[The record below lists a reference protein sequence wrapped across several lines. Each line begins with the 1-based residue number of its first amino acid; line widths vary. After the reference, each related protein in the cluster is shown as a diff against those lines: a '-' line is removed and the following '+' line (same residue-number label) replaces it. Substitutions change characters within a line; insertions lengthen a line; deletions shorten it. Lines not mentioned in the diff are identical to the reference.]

1 MLTTLAA
8 ADGHRLD
15 CWMELATGARLGGLV
30 LVQEIFGV
38 TEQLK
43 SVGRRYAGLGLDVA
57 IPALFDRQRRGAVI
71 PFDAPDEGRELMRAA
86 DLDDSLRDIDAAVAA
101 LANGGGRVAVL
112 GFCWGGGLAIRAAQ
126 TLDIACAVSFYGT
139 RLPEYLDLPLPVP
152 VLGHFGTSD
161 DHVPPD
167 VLDQAR
173 AALPGLEVQLYDAGH
188 GFAND
193 ARANHRPACAE
204 LAHARSAAFLRQHLG
219 AS

>member
-15 CWMELATGARLGGLV
+15 CWMEPAVGPRLGGLV
-30 LVQEIFGV
+30 VVQEIFGV

-43 SVGRRYAGLGLDVA
+43 SVGRRYAGFGLEVA
-57 IPALFDRQRRGAVI
+57 IPALFDRQRRDAVI

-86 DLDDSLRDIDAAVAA
+86 NLDASLRDIDAAVAA
-101 LANGGGRVAVL
+101 LADRGGKVAVL

-139 RLPEYLDLPLPVP
+139 RLPEYLDLPLRAP

-161 DHVPPD
+161 DHVPPE

-173 AALPGLEVQLYDAGH
+173 AAFPEMTVHLYEAGH

-193 ARANHRPACAE
+193 ARPNHRPDCAR
-204 LAHARSAAFLRQHLG
+204 LAHARSEAFLRKHLG